1 MFRRTELS
9 NFNVMPPESPPRV
22 RNWRNP
28 ATTAAVTA
36 LLALFWW
43 LAISASI
50 QQSHTS
56 DELPHLTAG
65 YAYDRFGDFR
75 MQPENG
81 NLPQRLF
88 GLPSLV
94 AHARFPM
101 DDTLWRHSTFWLIG
115 WDFFYSLNNPTDWLV
130 LCARALNALFGV
142 ALGLF
147 IFAIARAWHGRAG
160 GLLALGFYTFAP
172 SFLEHSALATSDM
185 SATFFLTL
193 APWLFWR
200 HLAQRDLGSGMLAGL
215 VSGLTLVAKFNGIL
229 LAPIYAL
236 LLVADVWLRP
246 AAPGVTRPSRL
257 ARNFTLALGQAAL
270 AVAVIWAFFNF
281 RFSARGP
288 GMPELAGFA
297 WGWPEMFALIGWK
310 HHLIQAALDWKLFP
324 EAWLYGLANVLAG
337 AAQRPAFFA
346 GELSLHGWWQYFPAI
361 FLLKTPLAMLGALL
375 LALGAGLSGLRAAV
389 PGRSGARWQRACPLV
404 VSAGVVWIVALT
416 SNLNIGDRHILAD
429 YPVLFIALGGLAA
442 RRWLTLT
449 AGVLVLAEAQAT
461 LAIRPHYLAA
471 FNALGGGPAHAY
483 RLFADSALDWGQ
495 DLPALRSWLAAER
508 RPGERFYL
516 GYFSNAWP
524 PHYGVRPDHFLPA
537 DNYIVQTPTTWYEY
551 EPGLYCLSATLLAE
565 VYSRY
570 RGPWTSDYERRYRE
584 LQAFCPEF
592 AQGRELEGF
601 IVYNRLRFARLCKYL
616 QNRPPDGDAGHSIL
630 IFRLTAAE
638 LHTALEAPV
647 TGGYPVRER

>member
-1 MFRRTELS
+1 MELS
-9 NFNVMPPESPPRV
+9 NFNVMSSEPPPRV
-22 RNWRNP
+22 RDWRDP
-28 ATTAAVTA
+28 ATTAAVAA

-43 LAISASI
+43 LAVSASI

-88 GLPSLV
+88 GLPSL
-94 AHARFPM
+94 AADARFPM
-101 DDTLWRHSTFWLIG
+101 DDTLWRYSSYWLIG

-147 IFAIARAWHGRAG
+147 IFLVARTWHGRAG

-172 SFLEHSALATSDM
+172 NFLEHSALATSDM

-200 HLAQRDLGSGMLAGL
+200 HLARRDLGSGLVAGV

-229 LAPIYAL
+229 LALIYAL

-257 ARNFTLALGQAAL
+257 ARNFTLALGQAAIAL
-270 AVAVIWAFFNF
+270 AVIWAFFNF

-288 GMPELAGFA
+288 GTPELAGFA
-297 WGWPEMFALIGWK
+297 WSWPEMFARIGWK
-310 HHLIQAALDWKLFP
+310 SQLIQTALDWKLLP
-324 EAWLYGLANVLAG
+324 EAWLYGLTNVLAG
-337 AAQRPAFFA
+337 AEVRPEFFA
-346 GELSLHGWWQYFPAI
+346 GELSLHGWWQYFPTI
-361 FLLKTPLAMLGALL
+361 FLLKTPLATLGALL
-375 LALGAGLSGLRAAV
+375 LALVAALRFAPV
-389 PGRSGARWQRACPLV
+389 GGSRARWERACPLV
-404 VSAGVVWIVALT
+404 ASAGVVWLTALT
-416 SNLNIGDRHILAD
+416 SHLNIGDRHILAV
-429 YPVLFIALGGLAA
+429 YPILFIALGGLAA
-442 RRWLTLT
+442 HRWLTI
-449 AGVLVLAEAQAT
+449 AAAALVLAEAQAT

-471 FNALGGGPAHAY
+471 FNALGGGPARAY

-516 GYFSNAWP
+516 GYFSSAWP

-537 DNYIVQTPTTWYEY
+537 DNYIVQPPPRWHEY
-551 EPGLYCLSATLLAE
+551 EPGLYCISATLLAE

-570 RGPWTSDYERRYRE
+570 RGPWTPEHERHYRE
-584 LQAFCPEF
+584 LQALRPEF

-601 IVYNRLRFARLCKYL
+601 VTFNRLRFARLCKYL
-616 QNRPPDGDAGHSIL
+616 QSRQPDGDAGHSIL

-638 LHTALEAPV
+638 LHAALEMPV
-647 TGGYPVRER
+647 TGGYPLRER

>member
-1 MFRRTELS
+1 
-9 NFNVMPPESPPRV
+9 MPPEPPSRS
-22 RNWRNP
+22 RRWCDP

-43 LAISASI
+43 LAVSASLEH
-50 QQSHTS
+50 SHTS
-56 DELPHLTAG
+56 DELPHITSG

-88 GLPSLV
+88 GLPALV
-94 AHARFPM
+94 SHVRFPL
-101 DDTLWRHSTFWLIG
+101 DPSLWEHSTYWLIG

-147 IFAIARAWHGRAG
+147 IFAVARAWHGRTG
-160 GLLALGFYTFAP
+160 GLLALAFYAFAP
-172 SFLEHSALATSDM
+172 NFLEHSALATSDM
-185 SATFFLTL
+185 TATFFLTL

-200 HLAQRDLGSGMLAGL
+200 HLGRRDLRSGLLAGL

-236 LLVADVWLRP
+236 LVVGDAWSRST
-246 AAPGVTRPSRL
+246 APGGTRWRRL
-257 ARNFTLALGQAAL
+257 AGSFGLAVGQAAIAI
-270 AVAVIWAFFNF
+270 AVVWAFYDF

-288 GMPELAGFA
+288 GTPPLASFA
-297 WGWPEMFALIGWK
+297 WSWPEMFALIGWK
-310 HHLIQAALDWKLFP
+310 RHLIQAALDWKFLP
-324 EAWLYGLANVLAG
+324 EAWLYGFTNVLAG
-337 AAQRPAFFA
+337 AAMRPEFFA

-361 FLLKTPLAMLGALL
+361 FLLKTPLGMLGALL
-375 LALGAGLSGLRAAV
+375 LALIAGLAGFRRLSPADR
-389 PGRSGARWQRACPLV
+389 RARWQRACPLV
-404 VSAGVVWIVALT
+404 VGAGVVWIVALT
-416 SNLNIGDRHILAD
+416 SNLNIGDRHILAV
-429 YPVLFIALGGLAA
+429 YPILFIAIGGLAT
-442 RRWLTLT
+442 RRWLAVA
-449 AGVLVLAEAQAT
+449 AGALVLVEVQAT
-461 LAIRPHYLAA
+461 LAVRPHYLAA
-471 FNALGGGPAHAY
+471 FNALGGGPARAY

-508 RPGERFYL
+508 RPGEHFYL
-516 GYFSNAWP
+516 GYFSSAWP
-524 PHYGVRPDHFLPA
+524 PHYGVRPDQFLPA
-537 DNYIVQTPTTWYEY
+537 DNYIVQTPATWYDY
-551 EPGLYCLSATLLAE
+551 EPGLYCISATLLDE

-570 RGPWTSDYERRYRE
+570 RGPWTAPYERRYRE
-584 LQAFCPEF
+584 LQAFRSEF
-592 AQGRELEGF
+592 AQGREPNAF
-601 IVYNRLRFARLCKYL
+601 IVYNRLRFSRLCKYL
-616 QNRPPDGDAGHSIL
+616 QSRPPDGDAGHSIL